1 MTTQR
6 WLSLAALLVAALALL
21 VAVAAWRSRPGH
33 PLSSDEIRARAAAE
47 MNRIEAR
54 AAELERNAAQ

>member
-1 MTTQR
+1 MTAQR
-6 WLSLAALLVAALALL
+6 WLTLAAILVALLALL

-33 PLSSDEIRARAAAE
+33 PLSPDEIRARTAAE